1 MILTY
6 SNFKEKVKWAFSV
19 QKYTFFNVFF
29 FVSGILGNLD
39 LLLQQTKKRRTEELR
54 DLVWYDLNIS
64 VRPEKVRTF
73 LFAIQ
78 SLDKS
83 LATVDKVQEKIKL
96 LDQILVDCRDVI
108 AIANDDMK
116 LNKHSNEALI
126 TYLTFI
132 RLTRTV

>member
-1 MILTY
+1 M
-6 SNFKEKVKWAFSV
+6 
-19 QKYTFFNVFF
+19 
-29 FVSGILGNLD
+29 
-39 LLLQQTKKRRTEELR
+39 LLQQTKKRRTEELR